1 MKLGLLAAY
10 SHTTTKVPAEPTTAK
25 PAAVTKSDSPEAP
38 ESEPSQ
44 AVTNEEE
51 SAVPSDSTGQPDS
64 TGSDPNKKP
73 VKAKAK
79 VKEEPLKQIF
89 LVKLAFAGK
98 EFEGKGSTLQAAK
111 HDAATRGLE
120 YFTDTEHFLE
130 AQKLASSS
138 QNSKLKAYRPPQFY
152 KQQADSGKFA

>member
-10 SHTTTKVPAEPTTAK
+10 SHTTTKVPAEPTAK
-25 PAAVTKSDSPEAP
+25 PATAKSDSQEAP
-38 ESEPSQ
+38 ESESQ
-44 AVTNEEE
+44 AVTNEGE
-51 SAVPSDSTGQPDS
+51 SQVPSDSTGQPDS
-64 TGSDPNKKP
+64 SNPDPNKKP
-73 VKAKAK
+73 VKPKAK

-89 LVKLAFAGK
+89 LVKLSFAGK